1 MTILQA
7 ITSFQE
13 FRGITLKQAIIDDLE
28 SIMTYICE
36 NQDTNTANVMRELNI
51 PIHRINQAYKIL
63 KRSNIFCKKEIRDNR
78 NKERILQIVKMARVH
93 TGYYISSKLNITI
106 PHIRALVG
114 AYNKTLDDKRDRI
127 ILANLFSQKGD
138 TVTVLKLRKRYYKCT
153 TDQEVAEMCD
163 ELGIDDTELNY
174 LIENY
179 GIAKPQRPK
188 VIAKMKDS
196 DFRESA
202 VEILKRKNY

>member
-13 FRGITLKQAIIDDLE
+13 FKNTVFKKEIVDELE
-28 SIMTYICE
+28 LIMSYICE
-36 NQDTNTANVMRELNI
+36 HQDTNAARVTRELKT
-51 PIHRINQAYKIL
+51 PTHRILQAYRIL
-63 KRSNIFCKKEIRDNR
+63 ERSGIFCKKTVRDNR
-78 NKERILQIVKMARVH
+78 NKERILQIVEMARVH

-106 PHIRALVG
+106 PHIRSLVNK
-114 AYNKTLDDKRDRI
+114 YNKALDDRKDRI

-138 TVTVLKLRKRYYKCT
+138 TVTVMKLRKRYYKCT
-153 TDQEVAEMCD
+153 TGREVMEMCN
-163 ELGIDDTELNY
+163 ELGINDTELNH

-179 GIAKPQRPK
+179 GIAKPQEVK